1 MGERVWLAV
10 AAALGL
16 VAVAAGAFGAHGL
29 EAAGN
34 AQGAELVATGSRY
47 QMWHALAI
55 LACALAN
62 RCYLPALCLWAIG
75 AVLFPFSLYGLALGA
90 PRALA
95 MLAPVGGTALL
106 LGWAALA
113 WYAVRAPAA
122 APPAAGARPAR

>member
-62 RCYLPALCLWAIG
+62 RCYLPALWLWAIG

-90 PRALA
+90 PHD
-95 MLAPVGGTALL
+95 LAPAYHGQ
-106 LGWAALA
+106 LG
-113 WYAVRAPAA
+113 APRRCHRCTFLD
-122 APPAAGARPAR
+122 PRKWG